1 MQYCPSGLKTSA
13 TPNAPSDRREA
24 TKLFSTTQSQEQVRV
39 VAYPC
44 ATSTAHHK
52 NKMRMNR
59 GTVYSETS
67 GQTPSAQITECT
79 THTSQVGT
87 EHV

>member
-1 MQYCPSGLKTSA
+1 MQYCPSALKTSA

-24 TKLFSTTQSQEQVRV
+24 TKLFSITQSQEQVRV

-52 NKMRMNR
+52 NTMRMNR

-67 GQTPSAQITECT
+67 GQTPSAQKTECT